1 MAADR
6 LTVRAWSIAIVAS
19 VLAVGMAVA
28 GYRWWTERYTVTAQD
43 DGVAITGV
51 VAVTLRGTSA
61 LKVATLSGT
70 VQSSAADTRLGGL
83 LSSDQVMKAPF
94 SVDYTLDMQ
103 DFDASDLHWN
113 ATTRRLVIDAP
124 DVTPAAPNI
133 NEAHRYLMRTRGVLV
148 TRGASEELARK
159 VALGAERAARV
170 EAQRPERVAQART
183 SARRALGRLLA
194 APLAAAGLDVAAV
207 EVRFPDERNRS
218 TERWDQSRSPA
229 ELLGRAR

>member
-6 LTVRAWSIAIVAS
+6 LTRRAWAIVVVAS
-19 VLAVGMAVA
+19 LLAVGMAAV
-28 GYRWWTERYTVTAQD
+28 GWRWWTERYTVTVED
-43 DGVAITGV
+43 DGASVTRVIA
-51 VAVTLRGTSA
+51 ATLRGTSA

-94 SVDYTLDMQ
+94 TVDYQLDTQ
-103 DFDASDLHWN
+103 GLAASDLHWN

-124 DVTPAAPNI
+124 DVTVTPPNI
-133 NEAHRYLMRTRGVLV
+133 DEAHRYLVRTRGILV

-159 VALGAERAARV
+159 AALGADRAARA
-170 EAQRPERVAQART
+170 EARRPERMAQARD

-194 APLAAAGLDVAAV
+194 APLAAAGLDVASV

-218 TERWDQSRSPA
+218 TERWNQSRAPA
-229 ELLGRAR
+229 EVLGNAR